1 MAKRTV
7 INRAAKTFINTSDDS
22 DLLTDAINRTT
33 EYEYDEN
40 RRKEAEPVAD
50 TAIALEEKLFSNN
63 KKAVNQEKDNERITR
78 VADVTEQP
86 DIEQAKPIEKE
97 DLTKAADQIL
107 EEPVQE
113 TLDVMAGYEINQK
126 ESEADV
132 STIEED
138 DYPF

>member
-1 MAKRTV
+1 MQ
-7 INRAAKTFINTSDDS
+7 AAKDT
-22 DLLTDAINRTT
+22 L
-33 EYEYDEN
+33 EN
-40 RRKEAEPVAD
+40 EFERKDVTPEREEQAAV
-50 TAIALEEKLFSNN
+50 LEEKLFSNN
-63 KKAVNQEKDNERITR
+63 KKAVDQENDNERITR
-78 VADVTEQP
+78 VDDVPEQP

-97 DLTKAADQIL
+97 DLTKTAEQIL

-113 TLDVMAGYEINQK
+113 TLDVMAGYETNQK

>member
-1 MAKRTV
+1 M
-7 INRAAKTFINTSDDS
+7 
-22 DLLTDAINRTT
+22 
-33 EYEYDEN
+33 
-40 RRKEAEPVAD
+40 
-50 TAIALEEKLFSNN
+50 LFRS
-63 KKAVNQEKDNERITR
+63 ERITR
-78 VADVTEQP
+78 VADVPEQP

-97 DLTKAADQIL
+97 DLTKVADQIL

-113 TLDVMAGYEINQK
+113 TLDVMAGYETNQK